1 MIGVVSE
8 LAGGDAVTVGIDV
21 VGGIASLLTI
31 LVQQARLRRVHV
43 PGLAV
48 NRARQGTTHC
58 LGPAPRRTGPR
69 QGSTTLRFTLLA

>member
-1 MIGVVSE
+1 LIGVVSE

-43 PGLAV
+43 PV
-48 NRARQGTTHC
+48 WR
-58 LGPAPRRTGPR
+58 
-69 QGSTTLRFTLLA
+69 